1 MSSKKTLIAAVVLAA
16 LALLVF
22 LVVQPAQQKKQQRE
36 LEGEKIVD
44 LSFEA
49 VEGLKLQRGDETME
63 FVKRGEDW
71 FMTAPFEDPTDR
83 WAVQAIVSAFRYAR
97 PTRTLTDLPPDALN
111 RFGLEQPRQKLTLI
125 APDKTATVLVGD
137 LHQIGNSVY
146 VMVEGEK
153 VVHLVA
159 DSTIGALKKTAA
171 ELRRQQLLT
180 PLEGKLPIRQIEIDQ
195 ADRPSLLVLTKKR
208 EKAGDENEVDE
219 VLPADMTWTLNAPA
233 GPTID
238 AETMKT
244 ILDKLANINAGQ
256 FLDKIDDDTD
266 LTAYGLDKPQLTIA
280 ATYGEGEQAQT
291 FTLKIGAVHQ
301 GAAYYAQASDRAY
314 LISINVNE
322 FSPFQL
328 TAADLRDRRLA
339 PDFVAD
345 KVSFLDLQS
354 AGGSYRISRSGDGWA
369 FVDEKPANKERIDNL
384 LAQIGSWRA
393 VELIDGPR
401 AAKLL
406 RQVRGPQVV
415 TLALFDADA
424 NAIARMHFSAP
435 LAPETIA
442 PTKPKVISKGQG
454 LPTEEPVEQ
463 VAVQVEGG
471 YAGAVYLVETQVR
484 EDIPTTPEELK
495 GEEQPAASPAEQE
508 NPPSKVEG
516 EPDND

>member
-36 LEGEKIVD
+36 LEGEKIVE

-49 VEGLKLQRGDETME
+49 VEGLTLQRGDETME
-63 FVKRGEDW
+63 LVKRGDDW

-97 PTRTLTDLPPDALN
+97 PTRTLTDLPPDALS
-111 RFGLEQPRQKLTLI
+111 RFGLEQPREKLTLI
-125 APDKTATVLVGD
+125 TPDKTATVLVGD
-137 LHQIGNSVY
+137 MHQIGNSVY

-159 DSTIGALKKTAA
+159 DSTIGALKKTAE
-171 ELRRQQLLT
+171 ELRRKQLLA
-180 PLEGKLPIRQIEIDQ
+180 PLAGKQPIRRIEIDQ
-195 ADRPSLLVLTKKR
+195 VDRPSLLLIANKP
-208 EKAGDENEVDE
+208 EKTGDENEVDE

-244 ILDKLANINAGQ
+244 VLDKLANVNAGQ
-256 FLDKIDDDTD
+256 FLDKIGDSTD
-266 LTAYGLDKPQLTIA
+266 LAAYGLNKPQLTVTA
-280 ATYGEGEQAQT
+280 VYGEGEQAQT
-291 FTLKIGAVHQ
+291 LSLKIGGVHL
-301 GAAYYAQASDRAY
+301 GAAFYAQASDRAY

-322 FSPFQL
+322 FKPFLL

-345 KVSFLDLQS
+345 KVAFLDLQS

-393 VELIDGPR
+393 AELIDGPR

-406 RQVRGPQVV
+406 RRVRGPQVV

-424 NAIARMHFSAP
+424 NAIARLRFSAP
-435 LAPETIA
+435 LDPEKIA
-442 PTKPKVISKGQG
+442 PTKPKVKSKAKG
-454 LPTEEPVEQ
+454 LPPAEVIERV
-463 VAVQVEGG
+463 VVQVDGG
-471 YAGAVYLVETQVR
+471 YAGAAYLVEPELR
-484 EDIPTTPEELK
+484 EEIPTAPEELK
-495 GEEQPAASPAEQE
+495 GEEKPAATPEEQE
-508 NPPSKVEG
+508 NQPSMVEG